1 MKTVKT
7 AMDNVKNLMFL
18 ALLFMGLQ
26 AFATIED
33 PLKPENPNDDGKG
46 KIVGTIVDKNS
57 DSPME
62 FANIAVYT
70 KADSILVTGGITNE
84 NGQFEITDI
93 TYGDYYLEANF
104 IGFDK
109 TNVVD
114 ITLDR
119 SNRVYDAG
127 SINLSPSTVAL
138 GEVNVVADKA
148 AVEYKLDKKV
158 VNVSQVISAIGGT
171 AVDVLENTPSVQVDI
186 EGNVSLRGSGN
197 FTVLIDGRPSV
208 LSGSDA
214 LRQIPSS
221 AIENIEIITNPSAKY
236 EPDGAAGIINLV
248 MKKNSMNG
256 LNGIVNA
263 SVGTGEKYR
272 GDFML
277 NYRMDKVNLFIGADW
292 TDEINNGG
300 MSATRET
307 YSNDTTE
314 FLNMKGDRNWIRGGH
329 RFKGGAD
336 IYLSDVTTLTLSGE
350 TGTSER
356 GNEGGGR
363 TENYTVPASEDIF
376 SITEETSDRNNDFY
390 TLNMNFQHKFDDK
403 GHRIEATAFY
413 SDESGTDNEIEGELL
428 ADGNYYPTSEYLS
441 RVSTFETEDERDI
454 RLKLDY
460 TYPFSEDGK
469 FEAGYQG
476 RLESEDETLEFR
488 DYDQASDSWIINNEY
503 SSSTDFQRDIHAVY
517 STYSNKLGKVAY
529 MAGLRGELTIREIK
543 NSKATDV
550 STLNRFDLFP
560 TTHFSYPIMKT
571 ADLTASYSRRI
582 NRPNGRD
589 LDPTP
594 NYFNRYAIRFG
605 NPDLKPEYTNS
616 YELGFMKRFGETR
629 SFMSADLF
637 RRVTNNKIDRTQE
650 LGEDGVIYMY
660 TDNFDKDYSTGV
672 EVTANL
678 SYKKWLTVNTSVN
691 VYDYKI
697 TGEIDGESID
707 QQSTNWGGRMNTTFK
722 ISQSSRFQVNAF
734 FRGKSVSAQGESG
747 AMFFTN
753 FSYRQEFLDNK
764 LSATVSFRDPFGTG
778 RFERT
783 SYGDDFKSWFR
794 FEREPRVVMLTL
806 SYKLNN
812 FKEDRRGNR
821 GGGDGGMDMD
831 GGEF

>member
-7 AMDNVKNLMFL
+7 AMNNLKSLLIF
-18 ALLFMGLQ
+18 ALFFMGLQ
-26 AFATIED
+26 TYATIEKSVKTD
-33 PLKPENPNDDGKG
+33 NPADDGKG
-46 KIVGTIVDKNS
+46 KIVGTIVEKNTEN
-57 DSPME
+57 PME
-62 FANIAVYT
+62 FANIAVYKRT
-70 KADSILVTGGITNE
+70 DSTLVTGGITNE
-84 NGQFEITDI
+84 KGEFEIADI
-93 TYGDYYLEANF
+93 SYGDYYIEANF

-119 SNRVYDAG
+119 DNRVHDVGA
-127 SINLSPSTVAL
+127 INLNASTVAL

-171 AVDVLENTPSVQVDI
+171 AVDVLENTPSIQVDI
-186 EGNVSLRGSGN
+186 EGNVALRGSGN

-277 NYRMDKVNLFIGADW
+277 NYRFEKVNLFFGADW
-292 TDEINNGG
+292 RDEINNGN
-300 MSATRET
+300 MASERET
-307 YSNDTTE
+307 YYNDTTE
-314 FLNMKGDRNWIRGGH
+314 YLNMAGDRKWIRGGH

-336 IYLSDVTTLTLSGE
+336 FYLGTNTTLTLSGE
-350 TGTSER
+350 TGSSER

-363 TENYTVPASEDIF
+363 TENFTIPASESIY

-390 TLNMNFQHKFDDK
+390 TLNMNFQHNFDDK

-413 SDESGTDNEIEGELL
+413 SDETGTDNEIEGELL
-428 ADGNYYPTSEYLS
+428 ADENWNPTDEYLS
-441 RVSTFETEDERDI
+441 NVSTLETEDEQDF
-454 RLKLDY
+454 RLKIDY
-460 TYPFSEDGK
+460 TYPFSDDGR

-476 RLESEDETLEFR
+476 RLESEYETLEFR
-488 DYDQASDSWIINNEY
+488 DFDQESNSWIINDEY
-503 SSSTDFQRDIHAVY
+503 SSSTDFQRDIHAAY
-517 STYSNKLGKVAY
+517 STYSNKIGKFAY

-543 NSKATDV
+543 NTNAENV
-550 STLNRFDLFP
+550 SSLNRFDLFP
-560 TTHFSYPIMKT
+560 TAHFSYPLAQT
-571 ADLTASYSRRI
+571 ADVTASYSRRI
-582 NRPNGRD
+582 NRPSGRD

-594 NYFNRYAIRFG
+594 NYYNRYTIRFG

-616 YELGFMKRFGETR
+616 YELGLMKRFGETR

-650 LGEDGVIYMY
+650 LGDDGIFYLY
-660 TDNFDKDYSTGV
+660 TDNFDKDYSTGL
-672 EVTANL
+672 EVTGNWN
-678 SYKKWLTVNTSVN
+678 YKKWLILNASVN
-691 VYDYKI
+691 VYNYKI
-697 TGEIDGESID
+697 TGELNGESID
-707 QQSTNWGGRMNTTFK
+707 RESTNWGGRMNTTFK
-722 ISQSSRFQVNAF
+722 IADNSRFQLNAF

-753 FSYRQEFLDNK
+753 ISYRQEFMKKK
-764 LSATVSFRDPFGTG
+764 LSATVSVRDPLGTG

-783 SYGDDFKSWFR
+783 SYGDDFESWFR

-806 SYKLNN
+806 SYKINN
-812 FKEDRRGNR
+812 FKEDRGGNR
-821 GGGDGGMDMD
+821 GGGGDMDMG

>member
-1 MKTVKT
+1 MKYL
-7 AMDNVKNLMFL
+7 KNLIL
-18 ALLFMGLQ
+18 IALLFIGVNSYAL
-26 AFATIED
+26 IED
-33 PLKPENPNDDGKG
+33 PVKKYDPNDDGKG
-46 KIVGTIVDKNS
+46 KIVGTIVDK
-57 DSPME
+57 DTEIPME
-62 FANIAVYT
+62 FANIAVYKET
-70 KADSILVTGGITNE
+70 DSTLVTGGITNE
-84 NGQFEITDI
+84 KGVFEIVDLD
-93 TYGDYYLEANF
+93 YGDYYLVANF
-104 IGFDK
+104 IGFNEE
-109 TNVVD
+109 NVMD
-114 ITLDR
+114 IKLDR
-119 SNRVYDAG
+119 SNRVHDLG
-127 SINLSPSTVAL
+127 EINLAPSTVAI

-277 NYRMDKVNLFIGADW
+277 NYRFEKMNLFFGADW
-292 TDEINNGG
+292 RDEINNGK
-300 MSATRET
+300 MASERET
-307 YSNDTTE
+307 YYNDTTE
-314 FLNMKGDRNWIRGGH
+314 FLNMSGDRNWIRGGH

-336 IYLSDVTTLTLSGE
+336 LYLGTNTTLTLSGE

-363 TENYTVPASEDIF
+363 TENYTIPASEEIF
-376 SITEETSDRNNDFY
+376 SISEETSDRNNDFY

-403 GHRIEATAFY
+403 GHRIEATVYY
-413 SDESGTDNEIEGELL
+413 SDETGTDNEIEGELL
-428 ADGNYYPTSEYLS
+428 ADENFNPTNDYLS
-441 RVSTFETEDERDI
+441 RVSTFETEDEQDI

-460 TYPFSEDGK
+460 TYPFSDDGL

-476 RLESEDETLEFR
+476 RLKSEYQTLEFR
-488 DYDQASDSWIINNEY
+488 DYDQASDSWIINDEY
-503 SSSTDFQRDIHAVY
+503 SSATDFQRDIHAAY
-517 STYSNKLGKVAY
+517 STYSNKVGKFAY
-529 MAGLRGELTIREIK
+529 MAGLRGELTIREIQ
-543 NSKATDV
+543 NTNAANV
-550 STLNRFDLFP
+550 SSLKRFDLFP
-560 TTHFSYPIMKT
+560 TAHFSYPVAQT
-571 ADLTASYSRRI
+571 ADVTASYSRRI
-582 NRPNGRD
+582 NRPSGRD

-594 NYFNRYAIRFG
+594 NYYNRYTIRYG

-616 YELGFMKRFGETR
+616 YELGLMKRFGESR
-629 SFMSADLF
+629 SFISADLF

-650 LGEDGVIYMY
+650 LGEDGIFYLY
-660 TDNFDKDYSTGV
+660 TDNFDKDYSTGL
-672 EVTANL
+672 EVTGNWN
-678 SYKKWLTVNTSVN
+678 YKKWLILNASVN
-691 VYDYKI
+691 VYNYKI
-697 TGEIDGESID
+697 TGDLNGESID
-707 QQSTNWGGRMNTTFK
+707 RESTNWGGRMNTTFK
-722 ISQSSRFQVNAF
+722 LAESSRLQVNAF

-753 FSYRQEFLDNK
+753 ISYRQEFMNKK
-764 LSATVSFRDPFGTG
+764 LSATVSIRDPLGTG

-783 SYGDDFKSWFR
+783 SYGDDFESWFR

-806 SYKLNN
+806 SYKINN
-812 FKEDRRGNR
+812 FKEERGNR
-821 GGGDGGMDMD
+821 GGGDGGMEMG